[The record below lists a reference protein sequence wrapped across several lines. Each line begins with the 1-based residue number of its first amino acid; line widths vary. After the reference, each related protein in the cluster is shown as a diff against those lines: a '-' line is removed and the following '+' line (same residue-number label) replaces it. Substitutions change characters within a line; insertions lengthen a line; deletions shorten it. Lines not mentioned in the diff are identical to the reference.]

1 MGKLIRLFMVD
12 DIPDGMR
19 TMEISN
25 MTVKAT
31 IFPRPLLK
39 AFSERED
46 ANKPGVYML
55 YGDPLED
62 MAKPVLYIGEGDP
75 VIDRLKNHN
84 ANKDFWT
91 EAFVFTSKDGYLTK
105 TQIQYL
111 ESRLIALAKEAD
123 RVVLDNVQNAT
134 EPTIS
139 EVDRAE
145 VQQFL
150 ESIQV
155 LASALRLRFFEA
167 LARTSIIPDASEL
180 VYEYVVKE
188 ARGLMAIRDGKYVLL
203 SGATARLKHLPS
215 ANTAIQKLRD
225 EYIQNGAL
233 VDKGNGVLD
242 IAKDIPCDSPSY
254 AAAIVSGGNTNGW
267 ISWKRDGKT
276 LRELEFENVEVNI

>member
-1 MGKLIRLFMVD
+1 MVD
-12 DIPDGMR
+12 DKPDGMR
-19 TMEISN
+19 TMEVSN
-25 MTVKAT
+25 MTIKAT

-39 AFSERED
+39 TFAERED
-46 ANKPGVYML
+46 AKKPGVYLL
-55 YGDPLED
+55 YGDPLD
-62 MAKPVLYIGEGDP
+62 DRAKPVLYIGEGDP
-75 VIDRLKNHN
+75 VIERLKIHN

-111 ESRLIALAKEAD
+111 ESRLIALAKDAD
-123 RVVLDNVQNAT
+123 RVLLDNVQSAT

-167 LARTSIIPDASEL
+167 LSRTSIVPDASEI
-180 VYEYVVKE
+180 VYEYIVKE
-188 ARGLMAIRDGKYVLL
+188 VHGLMAIRDGKYVLL

-215 ANTAIQKLRD
+215 ANTAIKKLRE
-225 EYIQNGAL
+225 EYIENNAL
-233 VDKGNGVLD
+233 VDNGNGILN
-242 IAKDIPCDSPSY
+242 ITKDIPCDSPSY

-267 ISWKRDGKT
+267 ISWKRNGKT
-276 LRELEFENVEVNI
+276 LRELESEGAE

>member
-12 DIPDGMR
+12 DKPDGMQ

-39 AFSERED
+39 YFSERDE
-46 ANKPGVYML
+46 AKKPGVYML
-55 YGDPLED
+55 YGDPLND
-62 MAKPVLYIGEGDP
+62 AAKPLLYIGEGDP
-75 VIDRLKNHN
+75 VIDRLKSHN
-84 ANKDFWT
+84 INKDFWT

-111 ESRLIALAKEAD
+111 ESRMITLAKEAD
-123 RVVLDNVQNAT
+123 RVVLDNVQYAA

-155 LASALRLRFFEA
+155 LTSALRLRFFEA
-167 LARTSIIPDASEL
+167 LSQVSVVPNKDEI
-180 VYEYVVKE
+180 VYECKVRDVH
-188 ARGLMAIRDGKYVLL
+188 GLMAIRNGKYVLL
-203 SGATARLKHLPS
+203 SGSTARLDHLPS
-215 ANTAIQKLRD
+215 ASIAIRKLRE

-233 VDKGNGVLD
+233 VESSSGTLN
-242 IAKDIPCDSPSY
+242 IIKDIPCNSPSY
-254 AAAIVSGGNTNGW
+254 AAAIICGVNTNGW
-267 ISWKRDGKT
+267 TNWKYNGKN
-276 LRELEFENVEVNI
+276 LRELESQNEESR